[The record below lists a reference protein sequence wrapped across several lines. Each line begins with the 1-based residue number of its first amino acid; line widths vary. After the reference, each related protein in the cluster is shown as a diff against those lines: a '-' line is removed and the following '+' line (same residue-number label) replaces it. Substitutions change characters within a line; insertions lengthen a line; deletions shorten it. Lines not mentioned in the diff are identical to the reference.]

1 MAICLAV
8 ATARAEVIVAEPIT
22 PIDISAPDGATATDV
37 EITLQVVVDAA
48 GNVESVAE
56 MSRSPSNISDNYLEA
71 AIRAVKAARFH
82 PSTKDGQP
90 IRSRIKQVVV
100 FHAPSTDNREPADFT
115 SLRVKT
121 LPGETSKSDTDSSP
135 PNALSVPSAPKS
147 GETPDVSVHGTGW
160 YSPRG
165 LGDFRIDRQ
174 LLTAAPRQHT
184 SEMLS
189 AAPGFFVDHEDGEG
203 LGNDVYLR
211 GFDLN
216 HGSGIEMRLGSV
228 PINIPMHIQGQGYT
242 DANFIIPEV
251 VRSIRV
257 LEGPFD
263 ARQGDAAI
271 VGSAFFDLGVPE
283 RGYQLKTSYGSFNQT
298 RIVGIA
304 APEGARDETFTAF
317 ALRRTDGFGQNRESE
332 SGSLNSQYAI
342 DLSAHDQLRLVT
354 TAYAARASLAGVLRN
369 DDITSGR
376 IGYFDSY
383 PNFAQGQ
390 GIQSSRV
397 ILAAEFEHMSRQ
409 GAHLSVTPY
418 VMWTNFRSRQNFTGD
433 LESSQIDPRLFGIG
447 DLFETTNAETAWG
460 FVSAY
465 RTVVFRI
472 RNLVEIVA
480 EPGVYTRLSHT
491 EQTKSLLDPST
502 LQAWDRRI
510 DSGID
515 AIDTAGYVDLDM
527 RIRKRLRV
535 SVGPRADLLWV
546 SINDRLANVTPV
558 GTTAPASLPASNR
571 GAIGIAPGL
580 HLTGEYAFLPEF
592 APVVSFGQ
600 GFRSLPAER
609 LQEGT
614 TKPYSTVRSLEA
626 GVRASLF
633 TGRLNARLA
642 AFETWVDNE
651 LVFEAESGGLE
662 TQNRSTRRG
671 FVASFVAKP
680 ARWLLVSSALSAARA
695 VYDTRVPG
703 VSHIVPNV
711 PSILFRSD
719 MTARGRVATFEDK
732 PMTARV
738 GVGYTILGG
747 RHLTDTQTSPTD
759 VILNA
764 NAGLSYDWFEVGIDS
779 YNVLGLKYADD
790 AQVYVSNWSLQPGQH
805 LASSS
810 THISAAPPRTVLGT
824 FAVHF

>member
-1 MAICLAV
+1 MTI
-8 ATARAEVIVAEPIT
+8 
-22 PIDISAPDGATATDV
+22 DV

-48 GNVESVAE
+48 GNVESVVE
-56 MSRSPSNISDNYLEA
+56 MSHSPSNISDSYLEA
-71 AIRAVKAARFH
+71 AIRAVKEARFR

-90 IRSRIKQVVV
+90 IRSRIKHVVV
-100 FHAPSTDNREPADFT
+100 FHPPSIDTREPADFT
-115 SLRVKT
+115 SLRVDA
-121 LPGETSKSDTDSSP
+121 LPSETSKSDAGSSP
-135 PNALSVPSAPKS
+135 TNALSAPTAPKS
-147 GETPDVSVHGTGW
+147 GETPDVSVHGAGW

-174 LLTAAPRQHT
+174 QLTAAPRQQT

-228 PINIPMHIQGQGYT
+228 PINIPLHIQGQGYA

-283 RGYQLKTSYGSFNQT
+283 RGYTLKTSYGSFNQT

-304 APEGARDETFTAF
+304 APDGARDETFTAF
-317 ALRRTDGFGQNRESE
+317 ALRRTDGFGHNRESE
-332 SGSLNSQYAI
+332 SGSMNSQYAI
-342 DLSAHDQLRLVT
+342 DLSSHDQLRLVT
-354 TAYAARASLAGVLRN
+354 TAYGARSSLAGVLRN

-376 IGYFDSY
+376 IGYYDSY

-390 GIQSSRV
+390 GVQSSRV
-397 ILAAEFEHMSRQ
+397 ILAAEFEHLSYQ
-409 GAHLSVTPY
+409 GARLSVTPY

-433 LESSQIDPRLFGIG
+433 IESSQIAPRLFGIG

-491 EQTKSLLDPST
+491 EQTKSLLYPGT

-558 GTTAPASLPASNR
+558 GTTAPASAPASNR
-571 GAIGIAPGL
+571 GAIGIAPGV
-580 HLTGEYAFLPEF
+580 HLTGEYVVLPEF
-592 APVVSFGQ
+592 VPVVSFGQ

-614 TKPYSTVRSLEA
+614 TKPYSAVRSLEA

-633 TGRLNARLA
+633 TGRLTARLA

-662 TQNRSTRRG
+662 TQNHSIRKG
-671 FVASFVAKP
+671 FVASFVAMP

-695 VYDTRVPG
+695 VFDTRVPG
-703 VSHIVPNV
+703 ISHIVPNV

-719 MTARGRVATFEDK
+719 MTARGKVASFEDK
-732 PMTARV
+732 PVTARV
-738 GVGYTILGG
+738 GFGYTILGG

-764 NAGLSYDWFEVGIDS
+764 NAGLFYDRFEFGIES
-779 YNVLGLKYADD
+779 YNLLGLKYADD
-790 AQVYVSNWSLQPGQH
+790 AQVYVSNWSFQPGQH
-805 LASSS
+805 LASSN

-824 FAVHF
+824 LAVHF